1 MTDQRTALPT
11 TVTERSKARVRLPFL
26 LVLTLAGPPL
36 AGMRSVPIWVLYV
49 VFGILY
55 SLWAL
60 RLTQTFSADRR
71 LGYLLALTDLAVLL
85 PLGAWSSGVGV
96 KILVALICV
105 CGLIFTLAV
114 DSRRQ
119 TEEARSGVTAT
130 VRVRRS
136 PTGTAKVID
145 PQFDLES
152 AVRGRLRVFGTEGAR
167 FGLVILRVLRY
178 EEVASYYGEEISTHI
193 MAAIGRR
200 GIRLLG
206 QDAQR
211 FPLPGGRVA
220 FLFDN
225 ETAAA
230 TAATRDEDLGWTD
243 PHDVEGLAMALGRKV
258 CEHLIEGHRVECV
271 VGWASAPVDGLTASD
286 LLSAAEAGAHSTAAF
301 RRVSGS
307 RVSVRVVPTAGP
319 AAARA
324 ASRVPERARTAVG

>member
-1 MTDQRTALPT
+1 
-11 TVTERSKARVRLPFL
+11 
-26 LVLTLAGPPL
+26 
-36 AGMRSVPIWVLYV
+36 MR
-49 VFGILY
+49 
-55 SLWAL
+55 
-60 RLTQTFSADRR
+60 D
-71 LGYLLALTDLAVLL
+71 
-85 PLGAWSSGVGV
+85 

-119 TEEARSGVTAT
+119 SEDAQSGVTAT
-130 VRVRRS
+130 IRVRRS
-136 PTGTAKVID
+136 PTGPAKVID
-145 PQFDLES
+145 LPSDRES
-152 AVRGRLRVFGTEGAR
+152 AVRARLRVFGAEGAR

-230 TAATRDEDLGWTD
+230 TRDEDLGWTD
-243 PHDVEGLAMALGRKV
+243 PHDVEGLAMSLGRKV